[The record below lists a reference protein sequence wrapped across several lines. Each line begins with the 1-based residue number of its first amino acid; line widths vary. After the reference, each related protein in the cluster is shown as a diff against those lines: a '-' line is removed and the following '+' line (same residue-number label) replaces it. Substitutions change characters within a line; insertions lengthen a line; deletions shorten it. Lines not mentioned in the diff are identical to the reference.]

1 MRNSSLLQQLYYS
14 VSPKGFELMIR
25 DLLESIGFDDIEV
38 TGRAGDSGIDL
49 TATLRKS
56 EIPGIDTS
64 VSYIVQA
71 KRYSPDS
78 ILNPRFLR
86 ELRGSM
92 QSGQRGILITTAR
105 VSTRTIEEEAL
116 KDHSRIIL
124 VIDGERLIELC
135 KDNRIGVVEKY
146 DIDEEYFSRVE
157 VTDAEPDTE
166 ETRLVGKKMVTENDI
181 KARILRIPKEVRE
194 LLSGKTSLRITFED
208 GTKHSLN
215 IDKAGEYLGGVTEI
229 YRKFDLLDDEGN
241 PHEMYA
247 EWLSSEDGY
256 LIRFSKIYSKER
268 PNIAE
273 LLQGIFKMEFHR
285 IPSTSIFV
293 GNGLTLLC
301 RYSKHY
307 PKENVYW
314 YGITP
319 RDVDLIKERKVAK
332 LAFFCSTKMVVFIS
346 SNAFLNQ
353 IKNLN
358 TTDFK
363 NGGIRHYHIFLKDVD
378 SGSIVWVLKGGLQI
392 DMNDVYRLASQ
403 M

>member
-1 MRNSSLLQQLYYS
+1 MSSLLQQLYS
-14 VSPKGFELMIR
+14 SLSHKGFELMIR

-38 TGRAGDSGIDL
+38 IGRSGDSGIDL

-78 ILNPRFLR
+78 TLNPRFIR

-105 VSTRTIEEEAL
+105 VSTKAIEEEAL

-135 KDNRIGVVEKY
+135 KNNRIGFVEKY
-146 DIDEEYFSRVE
+146 DIDEGYFSKIE
-157 VTDAEPDTE
+157 VTESESDAE
-166 ETRLVGKKMVTENDI
+166 ETRLVGRKLVTQNDI
-181 KARILRIPKEVRE
+181 RAKILRIPKEVRQ
-194 LLSGKTSLRITFED
+194 LIGGRNSLQITFED
-208 GTKHSLN
+208 GTRHSLN
-215 IDKAGEYLGGVTEI
+215 IDKEGEYLGGVTGI
-229 YRKFDLLDDEGN
+229 YRRFGLLDDEGN

-247 EWLSSEDGY
+247 EWQSSEDGY
-256 LIRFSKIYSKER
+256 LIGFGKVDSQER

-273 LLQGIFKMEFHR
+273 LLQGIFKVRFQR
-285 IPSTSIFV
+285 IPSTSVFV
-293 GNGLTLLC
+293 GNGFTFLC

-319 RDVDLIKERKVAK
+319 RDIDLIKQKKVPK
-332 LAFFCSTKMVVFIS
+332 LAFFCSTKVVVFVKS
-346 SNAFLNQ
+346 HDFLNQ

-363 NGGIRHYHIFLKDVD
+363 SGGIRHYHIFLKEVD
-378 SGSIVWVLKGGLQI
+378 SGSITWVLKGGLQI
-392 DMNDVYRLASQ
+392 QLSDNHLLSPQ
-403 M
+403 I

>member
-1 MRNSSLLQQLYYS
+1 MSSLLQQLYS
-14 VSPKGFELMIR
+14 NVSPRGFELMIR

-49 TATLRKS
+49 TATLRRS

-71 KRYSPDS
+71 KRYSPES
-78 ILNPRFLR
+78 TLNPRFIR

-116 KDHSRIIL
+116 KDYSRIIL

-135 KDNRIGVVEKY
+135 KDNRIGIVERY

-157 VTDAEPDTE
+157 VTESEPDTE

-181 KARILRIPKEVRE
+181 RARILRIPKEVRE
-194 LLSGKTSLRITFED
+194 LLSGKTSLRITSED

-229 YRKFDLLDDEGN
+229 YRKFGLLDDEGN

-247 EWLSSEDGY
+247 EWQSSEDGY
-256 LIRFSKIYSKER
+256 LIRFSKVDSQER
-268 PNIAE
+268 PNITE
-273 LLQGIFKMEFHR
+273 LLQGIFQVRFQR
-285 IPSTSIFV
+285 IPSTSVFV
-293 GNGLTLLC
+293 GDGLTLLC

-319 RDVDLIKERKVAK
+319 RDIDLIKEKKVAK
-332 LAFFCSTKMVVFIS
+332 LAFFCSTEMVVFIS
-346 SNAFLNQ
+346 SNDFLNQ
-353 IKNLN
+353 VNNLN
-358 TTDFK
+358 TTDLK
-363 NGGIRHYHIFLKDVD
+363 SGAIRHYHIFLKEVD
-378 SGSIVWVLKGGLQI
+378 SGSIVWILKGGLQI
-392 DMNDVYRLASQ
+392 EMSDVYRLTPH